1 MLGAK
6 EKNDVGSVTPLF
18 PKLKEHNLSTKCIL
32 PYENYKPIWKK
43 DQNEKK
49 WFDENFLYLLPIGSA
64 AGGGNTS
71 IMADFV
77 SS

>member
-1 MLGAK
+1 MTLTGLTEFANFRFTRPTPNFFINSSK
-6 EKNDVGSVTPLF
+6 FSVFKSLY
-18 PKLKEHNLSTKCIL
+18 L
-32 PYENYKPIWKK
+32 PAIWKK

>member
-1 MLGAK
+1 M
-6 EKNDVGSVTPLF
+6 
-18 PKLKEHNLSTKCIL
+18 
-32 PYENYKPIWKK
+32 KK

-49 WFDENFLYLLPIGSA
+49 WFYEKFLWLLPIGSA

-77 SS
+77 SSLNHIRFIVIWRIFFFVKF